1 MSATAPAAPRSATWR
16 EKEVLDLLSFWGED
30 KIQEALRSSHRNLD
44 NFEKISKMMSSRGH
58 RRTALECRNKT
69 KSMRLEYKRVM
80 AHNSTSGNGPITCP
94 FFRELDSILRGDASV
109 KPKRIARSISFAQG
123 PPQISAPREVME
135 GSEELFSHD
144 MQTIDAAPLWCSSP
158 NPMAAPQNSS
168 SSTDASEEDLDR
180 TIDGLADKENDTTG
194 ANAMEDDDSDSDLPL
209 GHRSRY
215 NTADGADNR
224 CLAEV
229 SPGTRLFQLRN
240 RRRRNAALYGVADD
254 MMRRSREEHNV
265 QVSQW
270 RTDRE
275 MLCSWK
281 ADENKIQREFL
292 DHTKMESEKFAEA
305 WKQNISVMSDAVNTL
320 KSLGQ
325 MLAQQRQIIPPT
337 HDYGQ
342 TALPAS
348 QATPKKAAARR
359 SCVGKARERLTL

>member
-1 MSATAPAAPRSATWR
+1 MTGLPAWPSG
-16 EKEVLDLLSFWGED
+16 EIPEVHHGRKWCKKKGQTSHYSSYHLLYIASGTD
-30 KIQEALRSSHRNLD
+30 TNKKRGQRRRQCLRS
-44 NFEKISKMMSSRGH
+44 
-58 RRTALECRNKT
+58 ECLNCIYLYQIPVFFKQITFKT
-69 KSMRLEYKRVM
+69 Y
-80 AHNSTSGNGPITCP
+80 
-94 FFRELDSILRGDASV
+94 
-109 KPKRIARSISFAQG
+109 Q
-123 PPQISAPREVME
+123 
-135 GSEELFSHD
+135 FS
-144 MQTIDAAPLWCSSP
+144 
-158 NPMAAPQNSS
+158 
-168 SSTDASEEDLDR
+168 
-180 TIDGLADKENDTTG
+180 ENDTTG
-194 ANAMEDDDSDSDLPL
+194 ANAVEDDDSDSDLPL